1 MFCKNRH
8 CVKSAPILSFF
19 WYVFSRIQ
27 TERYEISL
35 RIQSECGKIRTRKN
49 SVFGHFSRSEITIF
63 AKRSISDVWLTTWLG
78 SECSSAFTSSD
89 DNCSIISLKK
99 EYLQNRIL
107 NKTKNKTKHN
117 NYIRVKNNPISNL
130 CIFVFILWYRIFPIF
145 SRSSRSQMFLKI
157 GVFKNFLKPM
167 LESLFNKDSNTG
179 VFMWILQNL

>member
-1 MFCKNRH
+1 MNCGIIEQYTAWK
-8 CVKSAPILSFF
+8 VSK
-19 WYVFSRIQ
+19 YEVFSGPYFPAFELNM
-27 TERYEISL
+27 ERYEISL

-89 DNCSIISLKK
+89 DNCNIISLKK

-117 NYIRVKNNPISNL
+117 IYIRVKNNPISSL
-130 CIFVFILWYRIFPIF
+130 CIFVFIL
-145 SRSSRSQMFLKI
+145 
-157 GVFKNFLKPM
+157 
-167 LESLFNKDSNTG
+167 
-179 VFMWILQNL
+179 